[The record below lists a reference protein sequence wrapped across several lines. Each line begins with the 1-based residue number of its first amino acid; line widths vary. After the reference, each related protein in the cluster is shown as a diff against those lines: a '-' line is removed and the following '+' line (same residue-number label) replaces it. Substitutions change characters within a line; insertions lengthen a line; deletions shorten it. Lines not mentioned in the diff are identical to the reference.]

1 MLRGSCQHEAVLGEA
16 LRYFTQPH
24 RDRSE
29 AVWVAVIAGWAALG
43 AENWGQSVA
52 WADRGLA
59 LGSGDEEAIGRL
71 RFCAGTALIYTG
83 DLFRA
88 ELELLQVTKIAGSLP
103 VLRSLA
109 GDACFN
115 LGFVNRALGRPE
127 PELQWFHMAAEQ
139 CQRQGRRSRELACQ
153 YEIGWC
159 HLLAGRPAE
168 ALPAL
173 DGAREGLPTDGYPE
187 LEADLQIAMA
197 LYHSLTGAPHEAE
210 TLCLSLMN
218 QVDLLGRQQAEIY
231 WILGRS
237 ALAKGDRAHAILHA
251 DDAFAAAVEDWW
263 PPQVKRIEQFRRSLN
278 HFAGRGR
285 Q

>member
-1 MLRGSCQHEAVLGEA
+1 MLRGSGQQEAILREA
-16 LRYFTQPH
+16 QWYFTQPCRDH
-24 RDRSE
+24 RE
-29 AVWVAVIAGWAALG
+29 AVWVAAIAGWAALG
-43 AENWGQSVA
+43 SENWGQSVA

-88 ELELLQVTKIAGSLP
+88 EQELLQITKMTESVP

-115 LGFVNRALGRPE
+115 LGFVNRALDRPE
-127 PELQWFHMAAEQ
+127 PELQWFRKAAEQ
-139 CQRQGRRSRELACQ
+139 CRRQGRRSRELACLH
-153 YEIGWC
+153 EIGWC
-159 HLLAGRPAE
+159 HLIAGRPAE

-173 DGAREGLPTDGYPE
+173 DGARAGLPTDGYPE

-197 LYHSLTGAPHEAE
+197 LYHSLTGAPYEAE
-210 TLCLSLMN
+210 TLCLNLMN

-237 ALAKGDRAHAILHA
+237 ALVKGDRAQAILHV

-263 PPQVKRIEQFRRSLN
+263 PPQVKRIEQFRRSLV
-278 HFAGRGR
+278 HSVGKGR
-285 Q
+285 